1 MLELKNVSKF
11 YYNKGVIATGFSK
24 VNLKLDI
31 GEFVAITG
39 ESGSGKS
46 TLLNVIS
53 GLDTYE
59 EGEMYINGKETS
71 HYSDKDFEDFRRK
84 YIGNIFQ
91 TFNLVNSYTV
101 YQNIELVLLLNGYKK
116 RKIKKQVLELIKKVD
131 LYKFK
136 NTKVS
141 KLSGGQK
148 QRVAIARALAKE
160 TPIIIAD
167 EPTGN
172 LDKEAAESTIKL
184 LSEIAKDKLV
194 VIVTHNYEQIE
205 KYVTRKITMHDG
217 RIIEDKKIKET
228 KNTKKANEVE
238 YKNITLFNRLR
249 LGIRNTFNIKT
260 KFALLFLV
268 FMFMTSAIIAQ
279 YANSRKQKHLAEREG
294 ENYIFQNCSENRIV
308 IKKKDGLQF
317 SEEEYAKLENIENI
331 DYIVKDDAL
340 LDTGVDLG
348 DNEYFSIYGRA
359 TSIKGFKGKLDV
371 GRMPENDNEII
382 VEGHKDDYYIQ
393 ALVNRLENATLYLV
407 DLYTGTM
414 NKDVKMQVVGIKYFT
429 NSNDYYGN
437 SNIYVSDAILN
448 KMRFQINQ
456 TYSQI
461 KVLFQGKYYE
471 STLFNPYFTV
481 RTSENVPVGKA
492 YVSNDLNYE
501 VPSGSCRNKPIKIE
515 VNNLYYQK
523 EIELTI
529 ARTYTKYNMKS
540 LVGGE
545 YEMSN
550 GTIYINPE
558 DYNKLFDKP
567 SYQSSVFIKDMA
579 LLRNTALELENLGYK
594 TLIIKDTMVKVGQS
608 QLVEIFQTIA
618 TIVLI
623 VTLFFITY
631 FIIKV
636 ILKSRNTYF
645 AIIRMLGA
653 TRKKCKQ
660 LLIIELLVVENL
672 AFIISL
678 SVVVLQAKHLINLG
692 FIQTIVDY
700 LKIKDYV
707 ILYVVLMAMSYI
719 ISLKYARKLF
729 KDSSI
734 KTYNEEV

>member
-308 IKKKDGLQF
+308 IKKKDGLPF

-579 LLRNTALELENLGYK
+579 LLRNTTLELENLGYK

-653 TRKKCKQ
+653 TRKICKQ